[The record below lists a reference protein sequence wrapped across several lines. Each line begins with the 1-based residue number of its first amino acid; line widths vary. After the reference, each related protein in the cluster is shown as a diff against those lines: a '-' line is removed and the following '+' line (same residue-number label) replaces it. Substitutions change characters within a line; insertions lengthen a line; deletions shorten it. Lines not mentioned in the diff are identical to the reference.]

1 MDSTMIIGILGG
13 VVLVGFFAYN
23 IYDSYIKKD
32 TKDTSQNTNK
42 NNK

>member
-1 MDSTMIIGILGG
+1 MDSTLIVGILGG

-32 TKDTSQNTNK
+32 PKDQEEKNTK
-42 NNK
+42 